1 MQIRRVVTGLDAAGR
16 AVVASDGP
24 APRSHD
30 LVHVPGMSTTMLWAT
45 GPGEPLRRDGSD
57 PTPAVRRQ
65 LPEPGG
71 TCFLIVV
78 FPPDSVF
85 ADPAFDAAAAD
96 AEQRIASPGITEL
109 FEPGNPGMHTTD
121 SVDYVLV
128 LDGEVWLELD
138 DGQLTRLRA
147 GDTVVQNG
155 TRHAWRNPGTEPV
168 TLAVVQIGA
177 KRPAGERV
185 KDSAARLAM

>member
-1 MQIRRVVTGLDAAGR
+1 MQIRRVVTGLGAAGR
-16 AVVASDGP
+16 AGVASDGP

-45 GPGEPLRRDGSD
+45 SPGEPLQTDGAD
-57 PTPAVRRQ
+57 PTPGIRRQ

-71 TCFLIVV
+71 TCFLIVR

-85 ADPAFDAAAAD
+85 ADPSFDPVAAD
-96 AEQRIASPGITEL
+96 AEQRIASPGIADA
-109 FEPGNPGMHTTD
+109 FEPDNPGMHTTD

-138 DGQLTRLRA
+138 DGALTRLRCLVYEHRENLREA
-147 GDTVVQNG
+147 LREAAHTASPLFGG
-155 TRHAWRNPGTEPV
+155 GKRTRLFLRSP
-168 TLAVVQIGA
+168 
-177 KRPAGERV
+177 R
-185 KDSAARLAM
+185 

>member
-1 MQIRRVVTGLDAAGR
+1 MQIRRVVTGLGSAGR

-45 GPGEPLRRDGSD
+45 SPGEALQTDGAD
-57 PTPAVRRQ
+57 PTPGVRRQ

-71 TCFLIVV
+71 TCFLIVR

-85 ADPAFDAAAAD
+85 ADPSFDPVAAD
-96 AEQRIASPGITEL
+96 AEQRIASPGIADA
-109 FEPGNPGMHTTD
+109 FEPDNPGMHTTD

-138 DGQLTRLRA
+138 DGELTRLRA

-155 TRHAWRNPGTEPV
+155 TRHAWRNRGTEPV
-168 TLAVVQIGA
+168 TLAVVQVGA
-177 KRPAGERV
+177 RRTVA
-185 KDSAARLAM
+185 